1 MLSEDSF
8 DLPDSLD
15 AVADLLFPL
24 LLLLLRAEEPEPE
37 LAGLDALADSDL
49 WTEVD
54 LEAVGADPE
63 EDLRALLADC
73 SGREPELVLAA
84 AEVEPE
90 GCLDALTD
98 CPDDDLLVDCPETD
112 GDLLTEL
119 VDCTS
124 EGFVLV
130 LSVPVVEVSRLV
142 FVLRFEEE
150 LVTVPLL
157 FDLREFP
164 ALVED

>member
-1 MLSEDSF
+1 M
-8 DLPDSLD
+8 
-15 AVADLLFPL
+15 
-24 LLLLLRAEEPEPE
+24 
-37 LAGLDALADSDL
+37 
-49 WTEVD
+49 
-54 LEAVGADPE
+54 
-63 EDLRALLADC
+63 
-73 SGREPELVLAA
+73 
-84 AEVEPE
+84 
-90 GCLDALTD
+90 
-98 CPDDDLLVDCPETD
+98 DCPETD